1 MRRIVLVVS
10 GLLLLTAAFA
20 SPGGASVRG
29 ATSNPSTATGAIPAF
44 SHAFVIVGENTA
56 RGNMSPKDM
65 PYAFGTLKPV
75 SAWVNN
81 YYSFHVDGS
90 LANYIGMTSGQYTA
104 CEVRNNLPAR
114 CHQNVDNVFSQV
126 RTHHRSWK
134 LWAES
139 ATGPC
144 DFFDS
149 GTNWN
154 DNTYGAHHN
163 PSVYY
168 DDITG
173 GTYSES
179 VAPKT
184 ACTRNVLPAGTT
196 APNDTSAMDTALA
209 SGKVGALTMIIPNDC
224 ENGHDRCGKAKRFH
238 QFDRFLA
245 REVPK
250 IEASPAFDANS
261 VIFIT
266 YDEGADPGI
275 PNRFNVQMI
284 ATGPLAQPGAYAAG
298 PRRSHYSLLRTL
310 EAGLRLP
317 YLRGAKTAPAL
328 GKIGK

>member
-1 MRRIVLVVS
+1 MRRLALVAAV
-10 GLLLLTAAFA
+10 LLLPTVAFVA
-20 SPGGASVRG
+20 PGGAAVG
-29 ATSNPSTATGAIPAF
+29 LTATTPHAASGTIPAF

-65 PYAFGTLKPV
+65 PYTFATLKPA
-75 SAWVNN
+75 SAFVNN

-90 LANYIGMTSGQYTA
+90 LANYIGMTSGQYTP
-104 CEVRNNLPAR
+104 CEVRNNLPER
-114 CHQNVDNVFSQV
+114 CHQHVNNVFNQV
-126 RTHHRSWK
+126 HTHGRSWR

-154 DNTYGAHHN
+154 GNTYGAHHN
-163 PSVYY
+163 PAVYY

-173 GTYSES
+173 GRYSE
-179 VAPKT
+179 AMPPAAT
-184 ACTRNVLPAGTT
+184 CTHNVVPTGTT
-196 APNDTSAMDTALA
+196 APNDTGAMDAALA
-209 SGKVGALTMIIPNDC
+209 SGDVGALTMLIPNDC

-250 IEASPAFDANS
+250 IESSPAFDAHS

-266 YDEGADPGI
+266 YDEGSDPGL
-275 PNRFNVQMI
+275 PSRFNVQMI
-284 ATGPLAQPGAYAAG
+284 VAGPLVQPGAYSG
-298 PRRSHYSLLRTL
+298 GSRRSHYSLLRTL
-310 EAGLRLP
+310 EAGLGLP
-317 YLRGAKTAPAL
+317 FLRGAKSAPAL
-328 GKIGK
+328 GKIWK